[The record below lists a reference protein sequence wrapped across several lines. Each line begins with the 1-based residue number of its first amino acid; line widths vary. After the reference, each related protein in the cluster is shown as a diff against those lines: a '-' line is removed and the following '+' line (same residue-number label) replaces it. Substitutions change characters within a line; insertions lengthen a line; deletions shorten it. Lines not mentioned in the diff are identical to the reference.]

1 MEVGRARW
9 RTRDNNGA
17 RQGTRV
23 SMSMRTMMMRDNNK
37 GTMLNNRT
45 AMMNDNNEGL

>member
-23 SMSMRTMMMRDNNK
+23 SMRTMMMRD
-37 GTMLNNRT
+37 TTR
-45 AMMNDNNEGL
+45 DNVE